1 MTASKKRRA
10 FCPIFEGTLWPAAT
24 LPTHNSDKRDGS
36 FCPNFFLETKK
47 WRCGVNVKK
56 AGSRSSR
63 ASFDVVW
70 QLNAVVVLLAVVL
83 LHHLDQVDNLVAV
96 ANLVVIPRNHLH
108 ELVGQVYTSV
118 GIED

>member
-1 MTASKKRRA
+1 MACGHSPHSQFGQKGR
-10 FCPIFEGTLWPAAT
+10 FFL
-24 LPTHNSDKRDGS
+24 SD
-36 FCPNFFLETKK
+36 FFLETKK

-56 AGSRSSR
+56 NWLATLQ
-63 ASFDVVW
+63 ASFDGVWW